1 MSATRMIFQIG
12 ARQAKHSLRCIA
24 LHNRLYLCR
33 DAVRH
38 DRRAELYIYVSKTTW
53 ENERK
58 RKRMNR
64 ARR

>member
-38 DRRAELYIYVSKTTW
+38 DRRAELYVSKTTW

-64 ARR
+64 TRR